1 VFVTWSIET
10 LRPTYPLSIL
20 AHQLRR
26 RFRSNSSLLRGARP
40 IYSTTWPESSLV
52 VRSVR
57 PAHETSSPRTRNSR
71 QNRLTFRGPS
81 WDNLYRVPLCSP
93 SSSPPKRLEVGSR
106 VARQE
111 DYLFRRLFPAG
122 PDKNPKALPIACRRR
137 SDLWSPA
144 APSCRCRLLG
154 RPGPPS
160 RSPMHHA
167 PLIRVA
173 EAKNAGL
180 SLWIMGISGTT
191 IGTFAEPRPGT
202 SIRLPFRSPCLT
214 SPRCLNRQFRRP
226 SPLTCRA

>member
-1 VFVTWSIET
+1 MK
-10 LRPTYPLSIL
+10 P
-20 AHQLRR
+20 
-26 RFRSNSSLLRGARP
+26 RSEDRDSQ
-40 IYSTTWPESSLV
+40 
-52 VRSVR
+52 
-57 PAHETSSPRTRNSR
+57 
-71 QNRLTFRGPS
+71 QNRPTFRGPS

-93 SSSPPKRLEVGSR
+93 PSSPPKRLEVRSR

-160 RSPMHHA
+160 RSPEHHA

-173 EAKNAGL
+173 EAKNLRL
-180 SLWIMGISGTT
+180 SLWITGISGTT
-191 IGTFAEPRPGT
+191 IGTATKPREPLRFGCRFVPPVLPRP
-202 SIRLPFRSPCLT
+202 S
-214 SPRCLNRQFRRP
+214 
-226 SPLTCRA
+226 A